1 MGSVYLLLMTR
12 HPEDKGAH
20 ILQAG
25 EVEKDLSLEAIV
37 EAAQDLALD
46 NSEDEEDDDLTV
58 IANPSSGDEPATHD
72 TEGAAAQSRVA
83 DSRRRS
89 S

>member
-1 MGSVYLLLMTR
+1 MGSVYLLLMKR

-46 NSEDEEDDDLTV
+46 DSEDEEDDDLTV
-58 IANPSSGDEPATHD
+58 IANPS
-72 TEGAAAQSRVA
+72 R
-83 DSRRRS
+83 
-89 S
+89 